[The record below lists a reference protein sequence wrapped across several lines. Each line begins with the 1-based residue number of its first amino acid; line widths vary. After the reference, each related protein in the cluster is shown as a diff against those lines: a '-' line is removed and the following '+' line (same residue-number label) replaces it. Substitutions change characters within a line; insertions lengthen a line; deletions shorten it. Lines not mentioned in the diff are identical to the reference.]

1 VGIAQCTNR
10 IKFAPDTR
18 FKRFQKPLPASIK
31 TLSDWIRNQRTEK
44 NLTCGH
50 LAEKMGIAAAMV
62 RSWEDGISQPG
73 ERQMDFLKKYFESAP
88 LKRLFNYLKRQ

>member
-1 VGIAQCTNR
+1 VLGIAQCTDT
-10 IKFAPDTR
+10 IKFEPDTR
-18 FKRFQKPLPASIK
+18 FKRSQKPLPANIK

-62 RSWEDGISQPG
+62 HSWEDGISQPG
-73 ERQMDFLKKYFESAP
+73 ERQLDFLKKYLSAP
-88 LKRLFNYLKRQ
+88 PKEVV